1 MSDQA
6 PSMFQALESLKE
18 EIYRT
23 NRDMRGELLA
33 GIKEVADLQRIQNGN
48 VSNTIRDVAVLHER
62 VDGVVA
68 DVATMGANIK
78 DSTARWL
85 SAGTCIGLGVIEMI
99 RYAVGHKTP

>member
-1 MSDQA
+1 MDT
-6 PSMFQALESLKE
+6 PPGMYEALADLKQ

-33 GIKEVADLQRIQNGN
+33 GIKEVAELQRIQNGN
-48 VSNTIRDVAVLHER
+48 VSNTIRDLAVLHER

-99 RYAVGHKTP
+99 RYAVGHKQP